1 MFPAGETVT
10 RLRVTTTTDGWND
23 TVDGDWSTATEL
35 DILHVGVAPTSS
47 TEDLIGRTATIT
59 GTSLF
64 IPTADV
70 LDVLPTD
77 RFRVRGVVHEVDGEV
92 ADWVSPWDGVRKGY
106 VIPLKKVEG

>member
-10 RLRVTTTTDGWND
+10 RLRVTTTTDAWND

-35 DILHVGVAPTSS
+35 PIDGVGVAPRSS
-47 TEDLIGRTATIT
+47 TEDLNGRTATIT
-59 GTSLF
+59 GTALF
-64 IPTADV
+64 IPTAGV

-77 RFRVRGVVHEVDGEV
+77 RFRVRGVVHEVDGDV
-92 ADWVSPWDGVRKGY
+92 AEWVSPWDGVRKGY

>member
-10 RLRVTTTTDGWND
+10 RLRVTSTTDAWND
-23 TVDGDWSTATEL
+23 TVDDWSTATEQPI
-35 DILHVGVAPTSS
+35 DGVGVVPASS

-59 GTSLF
+59 GTTLF
-64 IPTADV
+64 IPTANV

-77 RFRVRGVVHEVDGEV
+77 RFRVRGVVHKVDGEV